1 MIDPRLAALHD
12 IQPAPEPSW
21 WPPAPGW
28 WLLAGLLLVALIL
41 LGRHLWHGWRRW
53 RRYRRVLRELDEQV
67 RTHGDQPRELTAA
80 VSTLLRRAALL
91 CFPPEQVAAPGTED
105 WLRFLERTGGP
116 GFVDGPGRVL
126 AEGPYRPGIA
136 VDAAGLHRL
145 ARHWLR
151 RNL

>member
-12 IQPAPEPSW
+12 IRPAPEPPW

-28 WLLAGLLLVALIL
+28 WLLALLIAAGLFL
-41 LGRHLWHGWRRW
+41 LGRILWRGWCRW
-53 RRYRRVLRELDEQV
+53 RLRRRVLRELDRQV
-67 RTHGDQPRELTAA
+67 QTHSEQPRELAGV
-80 VSTLLRRAALL
+80 VSGLLRRAALQR
-91 CFPPEQVAAPGTED
+91 FPPEQVAALTAED

-116 GFVDGPGRVL
+116 GFIDGPGRVL
-126 AEGPYRPGIA
+126 AEGPFRPGVA
-136 VDAAGLHRL
+136 VDAADLRRL